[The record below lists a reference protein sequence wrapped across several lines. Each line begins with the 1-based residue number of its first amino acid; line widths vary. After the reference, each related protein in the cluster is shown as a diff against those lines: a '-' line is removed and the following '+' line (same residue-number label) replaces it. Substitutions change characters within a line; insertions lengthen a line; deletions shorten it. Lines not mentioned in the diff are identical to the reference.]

1 MYLMKFSISMKALLL
16 LSFSVFLSFASHAQ
30 IQDSLREKVD
40 AIFEKYKSPNTP
52 GCAIALVKNGE
63 IIYKKGYGTSNLE
76 YGIPITP
83 TSIFHVASI
92 SKQFTAAAIIM
103 LSIEGKLSLNEDIR
117 KYLPEVPDF
126 GHVVTFN
133 HLIHHTSGIRDQW
146 DLQELAGW
154 RNGDL
159 ITEDDVL
166 EMLHRQVA
174 LNFIPGSEYYYCNT
188 SYTILGVA
196 VKRITGVSL
205 RQYSDSVFF
214 KPLGMLNTHFHSDH
228 SEVTPNRT
236 SAYQQDEQGN
246 WKISIPVF
254 DNYGAT
260 SLFTTVEDLSKWDK
274 NFYSKK
280 IGGPDFINAML
291 ENGILNNGTKQA
303 YAGGIST
310 ESYKGF
316 KTEQHSGA
324 DAGYRSN
331 FIRFPDQYFS
341 VILLA
346 NHAESQDM
354 LMSQQV
360 ADFFLEIKARETSD
374 AIFSIDSSIVK
385 GWAGTYID
393 ALTKRRIELNFENG
407 NLFLG
412 STKLLSLS
420 NMEFSVRGSST
431 KLSFSRELGV
441 DKICVTNANAINRNY
456 ERVVEIDLQP
466 SEFLEF
472 IGVYYSAE
480 LDTKYIVTAND
491 SLLFVKIPRNNKLE
505 FFPFAKDEF
514 SGNFFIQFSRG
525 KRKKVEGF
533 YLTTGRVRNLY
544 FEKLKK

>member
-1 MYLMKFSISMKALLL
+1 MRLIKFSISMKVIFL
-16 LSFSVFLSFASHAQ
+16 LSCSVFFFLPSHAQ

-40 AIFEKYKSPNTP
+40 AIFEEYKSPNSP
-52 GCAIALVKNGE
+52 GCALALVKDGK
-63 IIYKKGYGTSNLE
+63 IIYKKGYGASNLE
-76 YGIPITP
+76 YGIPITS

-103 LSIEGKLSLNEDIR
+103 LSLEGKLSLNEDIR

-126 GHVVTFN
+126 GHVITFN

-154 RNGDL
+154 RDGDL

-174 LNFIPGSEYYYCNT
+174 LNFIPGSESYYCNT
-188 SYTILGVA
+188 SYTLLGVA

-205 RQYSDSVFF
+205 REYSDSVFF
-214 KPLGMLNTHFHSDH
+214 KPLGMLNSHFHSDH
-228 SEVTPNRT
+228 AEVTPNRT
-236 SAYQQDEQGN
+236 SAYQQDEEGN
-246 WKISIPVF
+246 WKIYIPVF

-260 SLFTTVEDLSKWDK
+260 SLFTTVEDLSKWDE
-274 NFYSKK
+274 NFYSKR
-280 IGGPDFINAML
+280 IGGPAFISAML

-331 FIRFPDQYFS
+331 FIRFPDQHFS

-346 NHAESQDM
+346 NHAESQAM
-354 LMSQQV
+354 LLSQQV
-360 ADFFLEIKARETSD
+360 ADLFLEIKTIEALD
-374 AIFSIDSSIVK
+374 VIFPIDSSIVK
-385 GWAGTYID
+385 GWVGTYID

-407 NLFLG
+407 KLILG
-412 STKLLSLS
+412 STELLSLS
-420 NMEFSVRGSST
+420 NSEFSLSGSYT
-431 KLSFSRELGV
+431 KLSFSKELGV
-441 DKICVTNANAINRNY
+441 EKLCVTNPNAINRNY
-456 ERVVEIDLQP
+456 KRAVEVDLQP
-466 SEFLEF
+466 SECLEF
-472 IGVYYSAE
+472 IGEYYSPE
-480 LDTKYIVTAND
+480 LDTKYIVTVND
-491 SLLFVKIPRNNKLE
+491 SVLFVKIPRNNKLE

>member
-1 MYLMKFSISMKALLL
+1 
-16 LSFSVFLSFASHAQ
+16 
-30 IQDSLREKVD
+30 
-40 AIFEKYKSPNTP
+40 
-52 GCAIALVKNGE
+52 
-63 IIYKKGYGTSNLE
+63 
-76 YGIPITP
+76 
-83 TSIFHVASI
+83 
-92 SKQFTAAAIIM
+92 
-103 LSIEGKLSLNEDIR
+103 
-117 KYLPEVPDF
+117 
-126 GHVVTFN
+126 
-133 HLIHHTSGIRDQW
+133 
-146 DLQELAGW
+146 
-154 RNGDL
+154 
-159 ITEDDVL
+159 
-166 EMLHRQVA
+166 MLHRQVA

-205 RQYSDSVFF
+205 REYSDSVFF
-214 KPLGMLNTHFHSDH
+214 KPLGMMNTHFHSDH

-236 SAYQQDEQGN
+236 SAYQQDDQGN
-246 WKISIPVF
+246 WKIDIPVF

-260 SLFTTVEDLSKWDK
+260 SLFTTVEDLSKWDE
-274 NFYSKK
+274 NFYSKRV
-280 IGGPDFINAML
+280 GGPAFISAML

-331 FIRFPDQYFS
+331 FIRFPDQHFS

-346 NHAESQDM
+346 NHAESQAM
-354 LMSQQV
+354 LLSQQV
-360 ADFFLEIKARETSD
+360 ADIFLEIKKKEVPD

-385 GWAGTYID
+385 GWVGTYID

-420 NMEFSVRGSST
+420 NMEFSVRGSTT

-441 DKICVTNANAINRNY
+441 DKLCVTNPNAINRNY
-456 ERVVEIDLQP
+456 ERVVEVELQP

-472 IGVYYSAE
+472 IGEYYSVE

-491 SLLFVKIPRNNKLE
+491 SVLFVKIPRNNKLE
-505 FFPFAKDEF
+505 FSPFAKDEF

-544 FEKLKK
+544 FQKIKK

>member
-1 MYLMKFSISMKALLL
+1 MRIFKFSISMKVIFL
-16 LSFSVFLSFASHAQ
+16 LSCSVFFFLPSHAQ

-40 AIFEKYKSPNTP
+40 AIFEEYKSPNTP
-52 GCAIALVKNGE
+52 GCSIALVKDGKV
-63 IIYKKGYGTSNLE
+63 IYEKGYGMSNLE

-103 LSIEGKLSLNEDIR
+103 LSLEGKLSLNEDIR

-126 GHVVTFN
+126 GHVITFN
-133 HLIHHTSGIRDQW
+133 HLIHHTSGMRDQW

-154 RNGDL
+154 RDDDL

-174 LNFIPGSEYYYCNT
+174 LNFVPGSEYYYCNT

-205 RQYSDSVFF
+205 REYSDSVFF
-214 KPLGMLNTHFHSDH
+214 KPLGMMNTHFHSDH

-236 SAYQQDEQGN
+236 SAYQQDDQGN

-260 SLFTTVEDLSKWDK
+260 SLFTTVEDLSKWDE
-274 NFYSKK
+274 NFYSKS
-280 IGGPDFINAML
+280 IGGPAFISAML

-310 ESYKGF
+310 EIYKGF

-331 FIRFPDQYFS
+331 FIRFPDQHFS

-346 NHAESQDM
+346 NHAESQVM
-354 LMSQQV
+354 LLSQKV
-360 ADFFLEIKARETSD
+360 ADLFLEIKTNEVPD
-374 AIFSIDSSIVK
+374 AIFPIDSSIVK
-385 GWAGTYID
+385 GWVGNYID
-393 ALTKRRIELNFENG
+393 ALTKRRVEVNFKNG
-407 NLFLG
+407 KLILG
-412 STKLLSLS
+412 STKLLPFS
-420 NMEFSVRGSST
+420 NSEFSVPGSST
-431 KLSFSRELGV
+431 KLSFSKELGV
-441 DKICVTNANAINRNY
+441 EKFCVTNPNLINRNY
-456 ERVVEIDLQP
+456 ERVVEVDLKS

-472 IGVYYSAE
+472 IGEYYSPE
-480 LDTKYIVTAND
+480 LDTKYTVTAND
-491 SLLFVKIPRNNKLE
+491 SLLFVKIPRKNKLE

-544 FEKLKK
+544 FEKLTK

>member
-1 MYLMKFSISMKALLL
+1 MKSFFL
-16 LSFSVFLSFASHAQ
+16 LSFSVFFSFASHAQ
-30 IQDSLREKVD
+30 IQDSQREKVD
-40 AIFEKYKSPNTP
+40 SIFEKYKSPNTP
-52 GCAIALVKNGE
+52 GCALALVKDGQ

-103 LSIEGKLSLNEDIR
+103 LSLEGKLSLNEDIR

-126 GHVVTFN
+126 GYVITFN

-154 RNGDL
+154 RDGDL
-159 ITEDDVL
+159 ISEDDVL

-205 RQYSDSVFF
+205 REYSDSVFF
-214 KPLGMLNTHFHSDH
+214 KPLGMMNTHFHSDH

-236 SAYQQDEQGN
+236 SAYQQDDQGN

-260 SLFTTVEDLSKWDK
+260 SLYTTVEDLSKWDE
-274 NFYSKK
+274 NFYSKRV
-280 IGGPDFINAML
+280 GGPAFISAML

-331 FIRFPDQYFS
+331 FIRFPDEHLS

-346 NHAESQDM
+346 NHAENQSMLLSQK
-354 LMSQQV
+354 V
-360 ADFFLEIKARETSD
+360 ADLFLEIKTNETPD
-374 AIFSIDSSIVK
+374 AIFAIDSSIVK
-385 GWAGTYID
+385 GWVGTYID
-393 ALTKRRIELNFENG
+393 ALTKRRIEMNFENG
-407 NLFLG
+407 KLSLG
-412 STKLLSLS
+412 SSKLLPVS
-420 NMEFSVRGSST
+420 NSEFSVPGSST
-431 KLSFSRELGV
+431 KLFFSKELGV
-441 DKICVTNANAINRNY
+441 DKFCVTNPNAINRNY
-456 ERVVEIDLQP
+456 ERVVEFDLQP
-466 SEFLEF
+466 SEFSEF
-472 IGVYYSAE
+472 IGEYYSSE

-491 SLLFVKIPRNNKLE
+491 SVLFVKIPRNNKLK

-544 FEKLKK
+544 FQKIKK

>member
-1 MYLMKFSISMKALLL
+1 MYLIKFSISKKVIFL
-16 LSFSVFLSFASHAQ
+16 LSCSAFFFFPSHAQ

-40 AIFEKYKSPNTP
+40 AIFEEYKSPNTP
-52 GCAIALVKNGE
+52 GCALALVKDGE

-76 YGIPITP
+76 YGIPITS

-154 RNGDL
+154 RDDDL

-174 LNFIPGSEYYYCNT
+174 LNFVPGSEYYYCNT

-205 RQYSDSVFF
+205 REYSDSVFF
-214 KPLGMLNTHFHSDH
+214 KPLGMMNTHFHSDH

-236 SAYQQDEQGN
+236 SAYQQDDQGN

-260 SLFTTVEDLSKWDK
+260 SLFTTVEDLSKWDE
-274 NFYSKK
+274 NFYSKS
-280 IGGPDFINAML
+280 IGGPAFISAML

-303 YAGGIST
+303 YACGIST
-310 ESYKGF
+310 EIYKGF

-331 FIRFPDQYFS
+331 FIRFPDQHFS

-346 NHAESQDM
+346 NHAESQVM
-354 LMSQQV
+354 LLSQKV
-360 ADFFLEIKARETSD
+360 ADLFLEIKTNEVSGAS
-374 AIFSIDSSIVK
+374 FPIDSSIVK
-385 GWAGTYID
+385 GWVGNYID
-393 ALTKRRIELNFENG
+393 ALTKRRVEVNFKNG
-407 NLFLG
+407 KLILG
-412 STKLLSLS
+412 STKLLPFS
-420 NMEFSVRGSST
+420 NSEFSVPGSST
-431 KLSFSRELGV
+431 KLSFSKELGV
-441 DKICVTNANAINRNY
+441 EKFCVTNPNLINRNY
-456 ERVVEIDLQP
+456 ERVVEVDLKS

-472 IGVYYSAE
+472 IGEYYSPE
-480 LDTKYIVTAND
+480 LDTKYTVTAND
-491 SLLFVKIPRNNKLE
+491 SLLFVKIPRKNKLE
-505 FFPFAKDEF
+505 FSPFAKDEF

-544 FEKLKK
+544 FEKLTK

>member
-1 MYLMKFSISMKALLL
+1 MRIIKFSISMKVIFL
-16 LSFSVFLSFASHAQ
+16 LSCSVFFFLPSHAQ

-40 AIFEKYKSPNTP
+40 AVFENYKSPNTP
-52 GCAIALVKNGE
+52 GCTIALVKDGKV
-63 IIYKKGYGTSNLE
+63 IYEKGYGMSNLE

-103 LSIEGKLSLNEDIR
+103 LSLEGKLSLNEDIR

-126 GHVVTFN
+126 GHVITFN
-133 HLIHHTSGIRDQW
+133 HLIHHTSGMRDQW

-154 RNGDL
+154 RDGDL

-205 RQYSDSVFF
+205 RQYNDSVFF

-228 SEVTPNRT
+228 SEITPNRT

-246 WKISIPVF
+246 WKIYIPVF

-260 SLFTTVEDLSKWDK
+260 SLFTTVEDLSKWDE
-274 NFYSKK
+274 NFYSKR
-280 IGGPDFINAML
+280 IGGPAFISAML

-310 ESYKGF
+310 ESYKGL

-331 FIRFPDQYFS
+331 FIRFPDQHFS

-346 NHAESQDM
+346 NHAESQAM
-354 LMSQQV
+354 LLSQQV
-360 ADFFLEIKARETSD
+360 ADIFLEIKTKEVPD
-374 AIFSIDSSIVK
+374 AIFAIDSSIVK
-385 GWAGTYID
+385 GWVGTYID

-412 STKLLSLS
+412 STKLLPVS
-420 NMEFSVRGSST
+420 NSEFSVPGSST
-431 KLSFSRELGV
+431 KFSFSRELGV
-441 DKICVTNANAINRNY
+441 DKFCVTNVNAINRNY

-466 SEFLEF
+466 SDFLEF
-472 IGVYYSAE
+472 IGEYYSPE

-491 SLLFVKIPRNNKLE
+491 SVLFVKIPRNNKLE
-505 FFPFAKDEF
+505 FSPFAKDEF

-544 FEKLKK
+544 FQKIKK

>member
-1 MYLMKFSISMKALLL
+1 MKSFFL
-16 LSFSVFLSFASHAQ
+16 LSFSVFFSLVSHTQ
-30 IQDSLREKVD
+30 IQDSVREKVD
-40 AIFEKYKSPNTP
+40 AIFEEYKSPSTP
-52 GCAIALVKNGE
+52 GCALALVKDGE

-76 YGIPITP
+76 YGIPITS

-126 GHVVTFN
+126 GHVITFN

-154 RNGDL
+154 RDGDL
-159 ITEDDVL
+159 ISEDDVL

-205 RQYSDSVFF
+205 REYSDSVFF
-214 KPLGMLNTHFHSDH
+214 KPLGMMNTHFHSDH

-260 SLFTTVEDLSKWDK
+260 SLFTTVEDLSKWDE
-274 NFYSKK
+274 NFYSKRV
-280 IGGPDFINAML
+280 GGPAFISAML

-310 ESYKGF
+310 ELYKGF

-331 FIRFPDQYFS
+331 FIRFPDEHFS

-346 NHAESQDM
+346 NHAESQSM
-354 LMSQQV
+354 LLSQKV
-360 ADFFLEIKARETSD
+360 ADLFLEIKTNETPD
-374 AIFSIDSSIVK
+374 AIFAIDSSIVK
-385 GWAGTYID
+385 GWVGTYID
-393 ALTKRRIELNFENG
+393 ALTKRRIEMNFENG
-407 NLFLG
+407 KLSLG
-412 STKLLSLS
+412 STKLLPVS
-420 NMEFSVRGSST
+420 NSEFSVPGSST
-431 KLSFSRELGV
+431 KLFFSKELGV
-441 DKICVTNANAINRNY
+441 DKFCVTNPNAINRNY
-456 ERVVEIDLQP
+456 ERVVEFDLQP
-466 SEFLEF
+466 SEFMEF
-472 IGVYYSAE
+472 IGEYYSSE

-491 SLLFVKIPRNNKLE
+491 SVLFVKIPRNNKLK

-544 FEKLKK
+544 FQKIKK

>member
-1 MYLMKFSISMKALLL
+1 
-16 LSFSVFLSFASHAQ
+16 V
-30 IQDSLREKVD
+30 REKVD
-40 AIFEKYKSPNTP
+40 AIFENYTSPNTP
-52 GCAIALVKNGE
+52 GCAIALVKDGE

-103 LSIEGKLSLNEDIR
+103 LSLEGKLSLNEDIR

-126 GHVVTFN
+126 GHVITFN

-154 RNGDL
+154 RDDDL

-188 SYTILGVA
+188 SYTILGFA

-205 RQYSDSVFF
+205 REYSDSIFF
-214 KPLGMLNTHFHSDH
+214 KPLGMVNSHFHSDH

-236 SAYQQDEQGN
+236 SAYQQDEQDN
-246 WKISIPVF
+246 WKIYIPVF

-260 SLFTTVEDLSKWDK
+260 SLFTTVEDLSKWDE

-331 FIRFPDQYFS
+331 FIRFPDQHFS
-341 VILLA
+341 VIILA
-346 NHAESQDM
+346 NHAESQVI
-354 LMSQQV
+354 LLSQKV
-360 ADFFLEIKARETSD
+360 ADLFLEIKTKEVSD
-374 AIFSIDSSIVK
+374 AIFAIDSSIVK
-385 GWAGTYID
+385 GWVGNYID

-407 NLFLG
+407 KLILG
-412 STKLLSLS
+412 STKLLSWS
-420 NMEFSVRGSST
+420 NSEFSVPGSFT
-431 KLSFSRELGV
+431 KLSFSKELGV
-441 DKICVTNANAINRNY
+441 DKFCVTNPNSINRNY
-456 ERVVEIDLQP
+456 ERAVEFDLQP

-472 IGVYYSAE
+472 IGEYYSAE

-491 SLLFVKIPRNNKLE
+491 SVLFVKIPRNNKLE
-505 FFPFAKDEF
+505 FYPFAKDEF

-525 KRKKVEGF
+525 KRNKVEGF

-544 FEKLKK
+544 FQKIKK

>member
-1 MYLMKFSISMKALLL
+1 MRIIKFSISMKVIFL
-16 LSFSVFLSFASHAQ
+16 LSCSVFFFLPSHAQ

-40 AIFEKYKSPNTP
+40 AIFENYKSPNTP
-52 GCAIALVKNGE
+52 GCAIALVKDGK
-63 IIYKKGYGTSNLE
+63 IIYEKGYGASNLE

-103 LSIEGKLSLNEDIR
+103 LSLEGKLSLNEDIR

-126 GHVVTFN
+126 GHVITFN
-133 HLIHHTSGIRDQW
+133 HLIHHTSGMRDQW

-154 RNGDL
+154 RDGDL

-166 EMLHRQVA
+166 EMLQRQTA
-174 LNFIPGSEYYYCNT
+174 LNFIPGSEYNYCNT
-188 SYTILGVA
+188 GYTILGVA
-196 VKRITGVSL
+196 VKRITGISL
-205 RQYSDSVFF
+205 REYSDSVFF
-214 KPLGMLNTHFHSDH
+214 KPLGMVNSHFHSDH
-228 SEVTPNRT
+228 AEVTPNRT

-260 SLFTTVEDLSKWDK
+260 SLFTTVEDLSKWDE

-280 IGGPDFINAML
+280 IGGPAFRSAML
-291 ENGILNNGTKQA
+291 ENGILNSGTKQA

-331 FIRFPDQYFS
+331 FIRFPDQHFS

-346 NHAESQDM
+346 NHAESQAM
-354 LMSQQV
+354 LLSQQV
-360 ADFFLEIKARETSD
+360 ADIFLEIKTKEALD
-374 AIFSIDSSIVK
+374 VIFPIDSSIVK
-385 GWAGTYID
+385 GWVGTYID

-407 NLFLG
+407 KLILG

-420 NMEFSVRGSST
+420 NSEFSLSGSYT
-431 KLSFSRELGV
+431 KLSFSKELGV
-441 DKICVTNANAINRNY
+441 EKLCVTNPNVINRNY
-456 ERVVEIDLQP
+456 KRAVKVDLQP
-466 SEFLEF
+466 SDFLEF
-472 IGVYYSAE
+472 IGEYYSPE

-491 SLLFVKIPRNNKLE
+491 SVLFVKIPRNNKLE
-505 FFPFAKDEF
+505 FYPFSKDEF

>member
-1 MYLMKFSISMKALLL
+1 MRIIKFSISLKVIFL
-16 LSFSVFLSFASHAQ
+16 LSCFVFFFFPSHAQ

-40 AIFEKYKSPNTP
+40 AIFEEYKSPNTP
-52 GCAIALVKNGE
+52 GCAIALVRDGKV
-63 IIYKKGYGTSNLE
+63 IYEKGYGTSNLE

-103 LSIEGKLSLNEDIR
+103 LSLEGKLSLNEDIR

-126 GHVVTFN
+126 GHVITFN
-133 HLIHHTSGIRDQW
+133 HLIHHTSGMRDQW

-154 RNGDL
+154 RDGDL

-205 RQYSDSVFF
+205 REYSDSVFF
-214 KPLGMLNTHFHSDH
+214 KPLGMVNSHFHSDH
-228 SEVTPNRT
+228 AEVTPNRT

-260 SLFTTVEDLSKWDK
+260 SLFTTVEDLSKWDE
-274 NFYSKK
+274 NFYSKRV
-280 IGGPDFINAML
+280 GGSAFISAML

-310 ESYKGF
+310 ESYKGL

-331 FIRFPDQYFS
+331 FIRFPDQHFS

-346 NHAESQDM
+346 NHAESQTM
-354 LMSQQV
+354 LLSQQV
-360 ADFFLEIKARETSD
+360 ADILLEIKTKEVPD
-374 AIFSIDSSIVK
+374 AIFAIDSSIVK
-385 GWAGTYID
+385 GWVGTYID

-420 NMEFSVRGSST
+420 NMEFSVRGSTT

-441 DKICVTNANAINRNY
+441 DKFCVTNVNAINRNY

-466 SEFLEF
+466 SDFLEF
-472 IGVYYSAE
+472 IGEYYSPE

-491 SLLFVKIPRNNKLE
+491 SVLFVKIPRNNKLE
-505 FFPFAKDEF
+505 FSSFAKDEF
-514 SGNFFIQFSRG
+514 TGNFFIQFSRG

-544 FEKLKK
+544 FQKIKK

>member
-1 MYLMKFSISMKALLL
+1 MKALFL
-16 LSFSVFLSFASHAQ
+16 LSFSVFFSFASRAQ

-40 AIFEKYKSPNTP
+40 AIFENYTSPNTP
-52 GCAIALVKNGE
+52 GCAIALVKDGE
-63 IIYKKGYGTSNLE
+63 IIYEKGYGTSNLE

-126 GHVVTFN
+126 GHVITFN
-133 HLIHHTSGIRDQW
+133 HLIHHTSGMRDQW

-154 RNGDL
+154 RDGDL

-205 RQYSDSVFF
+205 REYCDSVFF
-214 KPLGMLNTHFHSDH
+214 KPLGILNTHFHSDH

-246 WKISIPVF
+246 WKIYIPVF

-260 SLFTTVEDLSKWDK
+260 SLFTTVEDLSKWDE

-280 IGGPDFINAML
+280 IGGRAFISAML

-331 FIRFPDQYFS
+331 FIRFPDQHFS

-346 NHAESQDM
+346 NHAESQAM
-354 LMSQQV
+354 LLSQQV
-360 ADFFLEIKARETSD
+360 ADIFLEIKTKEVPD
-374 AIFSIDSSIVK
+374 AIFAIDSSIVK
-385 GWAGTYID
+385 GWVGTYID

-420 NMEFSVRGSST
+420 NMEFSVRGSTT

-441 DKICVTNANAINRNY
+441 DKFCVTNVNAINRNY

-466 SEFLEF
+466 SDFLEF
-472 IGVYYSAE
+472 IGEYYSPE

-491 SLLFVKIPRNNKLE
+491 SVLFVKIPRNNKLE
-505 FFPFAKDEF
+505 FSSFAKDEF

-544 FEKLKK
+544 FQKIKK

>member
-1 MYLMKFSISMKALLL
+1 MKALFL
-16 LSFSVFLSFASHAQ
+16 LSFSVFFSFTSHAQ

-40 AIFEKYKSPNTP
+40 AIFDEYKSPSTP
-52 GCAIALVKNGE
+52 GCALALVKDGE

-103 LSIEGKLSLNEDIR
+103 LSLEGKLSLNEDIR

-126 GHVVTFN
+126 GHVITFN

-154 RNGDL
+154 RDGDL

-205 RQYSDSVFF
+205 REYSDSVFF
-214 KPLGMLNTHFHSDH
+214 KPLGMVNSHFHSDH

-236 SAYQQDEQGN
+236 SAYQKDEQGN
-246 WKISIPVF
+246 WKIYIPVF

-260 SLFTTVEDLSKWDK
+260 SLFTTVEDLSKWDE
-274 NFYSKK
+274 NFYSKRV
-280 IGGPDFINAML
+280 GGPAFISAIL

-316 KTEQHSGA
+316 RTEQHSGA

-331 FIRFPDQYFS
+331 FIRFPDQHFS

-346 NHAESQDM
+346 NHAESQAM
-354 LMSQQV
+354 LLSQQV
-360 ADFFLEIKARETSD
+360 ADVFLEIKKKEVPD
-374 AIFSIDSSIVK
+374 AIFAIDSSIVK
-385 GWAGTYID
+385 GWVGTYID
-393 ALTKRRIELNFENG
+393 ALTKRRIEMNFENG
-407 NLFLG
+407 KLILG

-420 NMEFSVRGSST
+420 NFEFSLPGSST
-431 KLSFSRELGV
+431 KLFFSKELGV
-441 DKICVTNANAINRNY
+441 DKFCVTNPNAINRNY
-456 ERVVEIDLQP
+456 KRVVEVDLQP

-472 IGVYYSAE
+472 IGEYYCAE
-480 LDTKYIVTAND
+480 LDAKYIVTAND
-491 SLLFVKIPRNNKLE
+491 SVLFVKIPRNNMLE
-505 FFPFAKDEF
+505 FYPFAKDEF

-525 KRKKVEGF
+525 KRKKVDGF

-544 FEKLKK
+544 FQKIKK